1 MRECDD
7 KSLVE
12 SNYDEITCVVLT
24 GMGADGTEGIKAL
37 SAGKKKIHVIAQ
49 DEEAVL
55 CMACQ
60 RLLHRQDLLM
70 RLFLLIKLQKL

>member
-1 MRECDD
+1 MY

-49 DEEAVL
+49 DEESCVVYG
-55 CMACQ
+55 MQ
-60 RLLHRQDLLM
+60 RLLHRQDLL
-70 RLFLLIKLQKL
+70 RGCSS